1 MREDCDSRSEA
12 ISAAPDRAAARQPR
26 PMNSL
31 VMRLS
36 GPLLARG
43 VGLAMQMAGTVLAVQ
58 TMPVAEVAIYFSV
71 VAAANVISSGSDFGF
86 CQYAFRYLNRGVAL
100 HRVFGAALTV
110 NLGGIVICLVLATGT
125 AALMHVP
132 ALLLIGAVAAS
143 SLHKLTSLN
152 ASVLLVRDRVS
163 LAVAIAGLQPTLF
176 VLLILT
182 YAALVPD
189 ARSGRGTIGIVGA
202 IYLASFALAFPIAVA
217 LCRNG
222 REWRAALRLP
232 RRLRRRQLRA
242 LLRTIRR
249 SILLAVEQNLTL
261 LWEGFLVLWFQ
272 AAGYSYETAVL
283 GVLQRILGV
292 SRAAIGVSLQAQ
304 LTYYYN
310 ARVSSSYL
318 ITLAKQ
324 GLVIGCAVA
333 VVAVAGGWAIELGRP
348 LFTHLEIAGMLSALS
363 RYWLLLGVICMAEY
377 LLHHFSSFA
386 LGLNRKFIRVAAPI
400 VGLAVLLGA
409 GLGALWFE
417 QRSPLS
423 YALLSYAGS
432 LSAGAAVLLI
442 LLAGLQ
448 TRRPVSGSRLGPPR
462 LRPHRHR
469 SREPNEPPHY
479 KRRVHLAIRR
489 FHEIFLKR
497 ELSERLAIY
506 FHEVSTADY
515 DKFSDLI
522 AFFKAD
528 GYVFVDA
535 AGLCALGGGK
545 RIFISFDDNYGSWT
559 KLLNLFDGCGIG
571 VTFFVNTVP
580 FRDVATT
587 PAIND
592 YFDRIKHYG
601 ERISLS
607 TTELRELAA
616 AGHRI
621 GCHSH
626 SHLDLTKLARS
637 RWGSEID
644 RSKSALEEII
654 GHQVVDFAY
663 PFGMRRHFSRPLR
676 TYCLGL
682 GFHTISNSI
691 PGRQCAPH
699 RLDSIN
705 RGMWALEENFDFNIN
720 NLQMDGRVFEKIT
733 GRSPIA

>member
-1 MREDCDSRSEA
+1 
-12 ISAAPDRAAARQPR
+12 
-26 PMNSL
+26 
-31 VMRLS
+31 
-36 GPLLARG
+36 
-43 VGLAMQMAGTVLAVQ
+43 
-58 TMPVAEVAIYFSV
+58 
-71 VAAANVISSGSDFGF
+71 
-86 CQYAFRYLNRGVAL
+86 
-100 HRVFGAALTV
+100 
-110 NLGGIVICLVLATGT
+110 
-125 AALMHVP
+125 
-132 ALLLIGAVAAS
+132 
-143 SLHKLTSLN
+143 
-152 ASVLLVRDRVS
+152 
-163 LAVAIAGLQPTLF
+163 
-176 VLLILT
+176 
-182 YAALVPD
+182 
-189 ARSGRGTIGIVGA
+189 
-202 IYLASFALAFPIAVA
+202 
-217 LCRNG
+217 
-222 REWRAALRLP
+222 
-232 RRLRRRQLRA
+232 
-242 LLRTIRR
+242 
-249 SILLAVEQNLTL
+249 
-261 LWEGFLVLWFQ
+261 
-272 AAGYSYETAVL
+272 
-283 GVLQRILGV
+283 
-292 SRAAIGVSLQAQ
+292 
-304 LTYYYN
+304 
-310 ARVSSSYL
+310 
-318 ITLAKQ
+318 
-324 GLVIGCAVA
+324 
-333 VVAVAGGWAIELGRP
+333 
-348 LFTHLEIAGMLSALS
+348 
-363 RYWLLLGVICMAEY
+363 

-400 VGLAVLLGA
+400 AGLAVLLGA

-448 TRRPVSGSRLGPPR
+448 TRRPVSGSRLGSPR

-506 FHEVSTADY
+506 FHEVPTADY
-515 DKFSDLI
+515 GKFSDLI

-559 KLLNLFDGCGIG
+559 KLLNLFDDCGIG

-580 FRDVATT
+580 FRDVAAT

-626 SHLDLTKLARS
+626 SHLDLTKLTRS

-644 RSKSALEEII
+644 LSKSVLEEII

-720 NLQMDGRVFEKIT
+720 NLQMDGRVFEQIT